1 MNIKT
6 VWTLFLVSLFTIVP
20 IKIYSSLMQN
30 SWYLHPVFISV
41 VLVLMALL
49 IVSIML
55 CKNFSEIINS
65 KSNIGI
71 GILSALLSICFVF
84 CGIYYFKDNSA
95 YDFELQPLVMSLL
108 SFLSGVSFMFIFL
121 TNILKKN
128 MFKKA
133 SFLVFGPVIWFCAKM
148 IMFLSLSNNNP
159 NIYDII
165 LKSLLL
171 LFFVYQTQIFIS
183 STDKNIP
190 KRLFIFGLP
199 AILASL
205 IHNVPEIISGLY
217 FKSIS
222 NLNLAINITEIF
234 CAIYILV
241 ILLETQKQNL
251 RNNDS

>member
-1 MNIKT
+1 MNIKN
-6 VWTLFLVSLFTIVP
+6 VWILFFISLFVAVP

-30 SWYLHPVFISV
+30 SWHTQPAFIAV
-41 VLVLMALL
+41 VLVLVGLL

-55 CKNFSEIINS
+55 CKNFSEIMS
-65 KSNIGI
+65 TKRNIGI
-71 GILSALLSICFVF
+71 SILSAALFICFIL
-84 CGIYYFKDNSA
+84 CGIYYFKDDSS

-108 SFLSGVSFMFIFL
+108 SFLSSVSFLFIFL

-133 SFLVFGPVIWFCAKM
+133 SFLVFGPVIWYCVKM

-183 STDKNIP
+183 STGKNIP

-199 AILASL
+199 AVFASL
-205 IHNVPEIISGLY
+205 IHNLSEIISGLC
-217 FKSIS
+217 FNIS

-234 CAIYILV
+234 CSIYILFV
-241 ILLETQKQNL
+241 L
-251 RNNDS
+251 

>member
-6 VWTLFLVSLFTIVP
+6 VWTLFLISLFTVVP

-30 SWYLHPVFISV
+30 NWHLQPVFIAV

-49 IVSIML
+49 ILSILL
-55 CKNFSEIINS
+55 CKNFSDVINT
-65 KSNIGI
+65 KSNLGTAILS
-71 GILSALLSICFVF
+71 GILFLSFAL
-84 CGIYYFKDNSA
+84 CGVYYFQDTSH
-95 YDFELQPLVMSLL
+95 YDFELQPLIMSALSIFSSV
-108 SFLSGVSFMFIFL
+108 SFLFIFL

-133 SFLVFGPVIWFCAKM
+133 SALVFGPVVWFCVEM
-148 IMFLSLSNNNP
+148 LMFLSLSNNNP

-171 LFFVYQTQIFIS
+171 LFFVYQTQNFIS

-199 AILASL
+199 AIFASL
-205 IHNVPEIISGLY
+205 IHNLPEIISGLY
-217 FKSIS
+217 FNNIS
-222 NLNLAINITEIF
+222 NLNLCINVTEML
-234 CAIYILV
+234 CAVYVLV

-251 RNNDS
+251 KNSV

>member
-1 MNIKT
+1 MNVKT
-6 VWTLFLVSLFTIVP
+6 VWTLFLISLFTIVP

-30 SWYLHPVFISV
+30 NWYLHPVFIAV

-49 IVSIML
+49 IGSILL
-55 CKNFSEIINS
+55 CKNFSEIINT
-65 KSNIGI
+65 KTNIGI
-71 GILSALLSICFVF
+71 SISSAILSICFIL

-95 YDFELQPLVMSLL
+95 YDFELQPLIMSLL
-108 SFLSGVSFMFIFL
+108 SFLSAASFIFIFL

-128 MFKKA
+128 KLKKA
-133 SFLVFGPVIWFCAKM
+133 SFLVFGPVIWFCVEM
-148 IMFLSLSNNNP
+148 VMFLSLSNNNP

-205 IHNVPEIISGLY
+205 IHNLPEIISGLY
-217 FKSIS
+217 FNNIS
-222 NLNLAINITEIF
+222 NLNLTINVTEIF
-234 CAIYILV
+234 CAVYILIV
-241 ILLETQKQNL
+241 LLETQKQNL
-251 RNNDS
+251 KDNV